1 MGLVIDLIATI
12 VAILGLLAAVGY
24 GGYLLM
30 LQSVAAKRPGA
41 SHLVADARKRLP
53 AAGGLTLGALVAL
66 LLTSGGVTP
75 DVIGLLL
82 GGGVGL
88 FSVNQLQAARR
99 RLANPG
105 SSV

>member
-1 MGLVIDLIATI
+1 MEMVIGLVAAI
-12 VAILGLLAAVGY
+12 VAILGLLGALGY

-30 LQSVAAKRPGA
+30 LQSVAKKRPGA
-41 SHLVADARKRLP
+41 SHLAADARRHLP

-66 LLTSGGVTP
+66 LFTSGGLAP

-88 FSVNQLQAARR
+88 VSVNQLQAARR
-99 RLANPG
+99 RLANPP
-105 SSV
+105 SV